1 MHKVAIQK
9 QDKGMGMSNVMED
22 IGDETDHELSLSRED
37 DSDLSVISEQPYEEK
52 KSLPQKN
59 IKGEQEIQCSELA
72 ESSDSESLE
81 ESFIDE
87 ESEYDEAAQ
96 QREERL
102 KLAKIFEKRDATITR
117 TSGQKVKLPY
127 EMLIN
132 KLVDSLETPYLV
144 KERELPVPTGMKK
157 IGVSGLALSV
167 PEADVEKDQL
177 KQGVFTKSYSQLVTS
192 ASISDPIE
200 VEPIK
205 T

>member
-52 KSLPQKN
+52 KSVPQQN

-102 KLAKIFEKRDATITR
+102 KLAKIFEKRDASITR

-157 IGVSGLALSV
+157 IGNSGLSLSV